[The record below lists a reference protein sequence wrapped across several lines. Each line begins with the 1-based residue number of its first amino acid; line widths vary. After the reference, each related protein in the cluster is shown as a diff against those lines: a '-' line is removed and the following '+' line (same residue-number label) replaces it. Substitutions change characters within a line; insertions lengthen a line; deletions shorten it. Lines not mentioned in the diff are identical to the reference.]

1 MGFITMWKHGAR
13 RCVFVIGG
21 EQLLLRLVDATS
33 ILREEVVGADAAA
46 VLAGLWETEDCP
58 AELPNSQLS
67 AVA

>member
-1 MGFITMWKHGAR
+1 MWKHGAR
-13 RCVFVIGG
+13 RCVLVIGG

-46 VLAGLWETEDCP
+46 ALAGLWETEARP
-58 AELPNSQLS
+58 AELPDSQLT